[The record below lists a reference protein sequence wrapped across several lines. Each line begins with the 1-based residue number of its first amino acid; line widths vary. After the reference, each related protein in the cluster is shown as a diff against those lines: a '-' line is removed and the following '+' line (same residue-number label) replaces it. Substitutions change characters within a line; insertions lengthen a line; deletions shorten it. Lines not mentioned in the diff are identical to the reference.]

1 MILREFS
8 GLGSSMN
15 LKILGFQIFLYD
27 NGLEERKEHQQKGEN
42 SAEPHLSVLFL
53 WLACIMMYHEY
64 DWNVDGGVISFSPKL
79 FKLLLKTETMMLFY
93 SRVTNLGIFNGV
105 HKAWAS
111 T

>member
-42 SAEPHLSVLFL
+42 SAEPHLSALFL
-53 WLACIMMYHEY
+53 
-64 DWNVDGGVISFSPKL
+64 
-79 FKLLLKTETMMLFY
+79 
-93 SRVTNLGIFNGV
+93 
-105 HKAWAS
+105 
-111 T
+111 